1 MLPDRGFVHRAYAL
15 RYLLW
20 EAVRRALGMNRACPD
35 CMDKISLAPPLSCV
49 IVEPNPR
56 ARCPRRQTIGANM
69 KKLMLAV
76 MAFGFVFGAAQAAS
90 LMWQTGAN
98 DLPDNK
104 VIVDGSGGAA
114 LRDVSFSIAVNVTGT
129 VASETDLAHFGYWG
143 GDGYLKVNASNEL
156 FYKASNWSP
165 QVDRPTFTTGKHVIA
180 VNFDASDSSHMTVSV
195 YVDGKLYVSF
205 GESDKKGLNVWVYDN
220 AAWDIVD
227 TAAYEGL
234 LTEDE
239 IASLVANG
247 SSVLTTEGVPEPTA
261 LALLAL
267 GVAGVARRRR
277 VA

>member
-1 MLPDRGFVHRAYAL
+1 
-15 RYLLW
+15 
-20 EAVRRALGMNRACPD
+20 
-35 CMDKISLAPPLSCV
+35 
-49 IVEPNPR
+49 
-56 ARCPRRQTIGANM
+56 M

-114 LRDVSFSIAVNVTGT
+114 LRDVSFSIAINVTGT
-129 VASETDLAHFGYWG
+129 VNAETDLAHFGYWG

-165 QVDRPTFTTGKHVIA
+165 SAERPTLSTGTHVIT
-180 VNFDASDSSHMTVSV
+180 VNFDASDSSNMRVYV
-195 YVDGKLYVSF
+195 YVDGKLYADF
-205 GESDKKGLNVWVYDN
+205 AEGGKRGLYVWVYDN

-234 LTEDE
+234 LTQDE
-239 IASLVANG
+239 INSLVAKG

-267 GVAGVARRRR
+267 GVAGVALRRR

>member
-1 MLPDRGFVHRAYAL
+1 
-15 RYLLW
+15 
-20 EAVRRALGMNRACPD
+20 
-35 CMDKISLAPPLSCV
+35 
-49 IVEPNPR
+49 
-56 ARCPRRQTIGANM
+56 M

-114 LRDVSFSIAVNVTGT
+114 LRDVSFSIAINVTGT
-129 VASETDLAHFGYWG
+129 VNAETDLAHFGYWG

-165 QVDRPTFTTGKHVIA
+165 SAERPTLSTGTHVIT
-180 VNFDASDSSHMTVSV
+180 VNFDASDSSNMRVYV
-195 YVDGKLYVSF
+195 YVDGKLYADF
-205 GESDKKGLNVWVYDN
+205 AEGGKRGLYAWVYDN

-267 GVAGVARRRR
+267 GVAGVALRRR

>member
-1 MLPDRGFVHRAYAL
+1 
-15 RYLLW
+15 
-20 EAVRRALGMNRACPD
+20 
-35 CMDKISLAPPLSCV
+35 
-49 IVEPNPR
+49 
-56 ARCPRRQTIGANM
+56 M
-69 KKLMLAV
+69 KKLMLAM
-76 MAFGFVFGAAQAAS
+76 MAFGFVFGVAQAAS

-114 LRDVSFSIAVNVTGT
+114 LRDVSFSIAINVTGT
-129 VASETDLAHFGYWG
+129 VNAETDLAHFGYWG

-165 QVDRPTFTTGKHVIA
+165 SAERPTLSTGTHVIT
-180 VNFDASDSSHMTVSV
+180 VNFDASDSSNMRVYV
-195 YVDGKLYVSF
+195 YVDGKLYADF
-205 GESDKKGLNVWVYDN
+205 AEGGKRGLYAWVYDN
-220 AAWDIVD
+220 AAWDIID

-234 LTEDE
+234 LTQDE
-239 IASLVANG
+239 INSLVAKG

-267 GVAGVARRRR
+267 GVAGVALRRR

>member
-1 MLPDRGFVHRAYAL
+1 
-15 RYLLW
+15 
-20 EAVRRALGMNRACPD
+20 
-35 CMDKISLAPPLSCV
+35 
-49 IVEPNPR
+49 
-56 ARCPRRQTIGANM
+56 M

-98 DLPDNK
+98 EAVTNAG
-104 VIVDGSGGAA
+104 IIDGSVAS
-114 LRDVSFSIAVNVTGT
+114 LRDVSFAFTLDVTSAIT
-129 VASETDLAHFGYWG
+129 AETDLGKFGYWKG
-143 GDGYLKVNASNEL
+143 NEGL
-156 FYKASNWSP
+156 FKIDSSGKFFYKAGTWSSGET
-165 QVDRPTFTTGKHVIA
+165 RPELDIGKHVIA
-180 VNFDASDSSHMTVSV
+180 INVDASSNTAVTISI
-195 YVDGKLYVSF
+195 YVDGTLYVSF

-267 GVAGVARRRR
+267 GVAGVALRRR

>member
-1 MLPDRGFVHRAYAL
+1 
-15 RYLLW
+15 
-20 EAVRRALGMNRACPD
+20 
-35 CMDKISLAPPLSCV
+35 
-49 IVEPNPR
+49 
-56 ARCPRRQTIGANM
+56 M
-69 KKLMLAV
+69 KKLMLAM

-114 LRDVSFSIAVNVTGT
+114 LRDVSFSIAINVTGT
-129 VASETDLAHFGYWG
+129 VNTETDLAHFGYWG
-143 GDGYLKVNASNEL
+143 GDGYLKVNADNEL
-156 FYKASNWSP
+156 FYRASNWSP
-165 QVDRPTFTTGKHVIA
+165 DVEQPTLTEGKHVIT
-180 VNFDASDSSHMTVSV
+180 VNFDASDSSNMRVYV
-195 YVDGKLYVSF
+195 YVDGKLYADF
-205 GESDKKGLNVWVYDN
+205 AEGGKRGLYAWVYDN

-234 LTEDE
+234 LTKEE
-239 IASLVANG
+239 IDSLVAKG

-267 GVAGVARRRR
+267 GVAGVALRRR

>member
-1 MLPDRGFVHRAYAL
+1 
-15 RYLLW
+15 
-20 EAVRRALGMNRACPD
+20 
-35 CMDKISLAPPLSCV
+35 
-49 IVEPNPR
+49 
-56 ARCPRRQTIGANM
+56 M
-69 KKLMLAV
+69 KKLMLAM

-114 LRDVSFSIAVNVTGT
+114 LRDVSFSIAINVTGT
-129 VASETDLAHFGYWG
+129 VNTETDLAHFGYWG
-143 GDGYLKVNASNEL
+143 GDGYLKVNADNEL
-156 FYKASNWSP
+156 FYRASNWSP
-165 QVDRPTFTTGKHVIA
+165 DVEQPTLTEGKHVIT
-180 VNFDASDSSHMTVSV
+180 VNFDASDSSNMRVYV
-195 YVDGKLYVSF
+195 YVDGKLYADF
-205 GESDKKGLNVWVYDN
+205 AEGGKRGLYAWVYDN

-234 LTEDE
+234 LTQDE
-239 IASLVANG
+239 INSLVAKG

-267 GVAGVARRRR
+267 GVAGVALRRR

>member
-1 MLPDRGFVHRAYAL
+1 
-15 RYLLW
+15 
-20 EAVRRALGMNRACPD
+20 
-35 CMDKISLAPPLSCV
+35 
-49 IVEPNPR
+49 
-56 ARCPRRQTIGANM
+56 M
-69 KKLMLAV
+69 KKLMLAM
-76 MAFGFVFGAAQAAS
+76 MAFGFVFGVAQAAS

-114 LRDVSFSIAVNVTGT
+114 LRDVSFSIAINVTGT
-129 VASETDLAHFGYWG
+129 VNAETDLAHFGYWG

-165 QVDRPTFTTGKHVIA
+165 SAERPTLSTGTHVIT
-180 VNFDASDSSHMTVSV
+180 VNFDASDSSNMRVYV
-195 YVDGKLYVSF
+195 YVDGKLYADF
-205 GESDKKGLNVWVYDN
+205 AEGGKRGLYAWVYDN

-267 GVAGVARRRR
+267 GVAGVALRRR

>member
-1 MLPDRGFVHRAYAL
+1 
-15 RYLLW
+15 
-20 EAVRRALGMNRACPD
+20 
-35 CMDKISLAPPLSCV
+35 
-49 IVEPNPR
+49 
-56 ARCPRRQTIGANM
+56 M

-114 LRDVSFSIAVNVTGT
+114 LRDVSFSIAINVTGT
-129 VASETDLAHFGYWG
+129 VNTETDLAHFGYWG
-143 GDGYLKVNASNEL
+143 GDGYLRVNTSNEL
-156 FYKASNWSP
+156 FYRASNWSP
-165 QVDRPTFTTGKHVIA
+165 DVEQPTLTEGKHVIT
-180 VNFDASDSSHMTVSV
+180 VNFDASDSSNMRVYV
-195 YVDGKLYVSF
+195 YVDGKLYADF
-205 GESDKKGLNVWVYDN
+205 AEGGKRGLYAWVYDN
-220 AAWDIVD
+220 AAWDIID

-234 LTEDE
+234 LTQDE
-239 IASLVANG
+239 INSLVAKG

-267 GVAGVARRRR
+267 GVAGVALRRR

>member
-1 MLPDRGFVHRAYAL
+1 
-15 RYLLW
+15 
-20 EAVRRALGMNRACPD
+20 
-35 CMDKISLAPPLSCV
+35 
-49 IVEPNPR
+49 
-56 ARCPRRQTIGANM
+56 M
-69 KKLMLAV
+69 KKLMLAM

-143 GDGYLKVNASNEL
+143 GDGYLKVNTDNEL
-156 FYKASNWSP
+156 FYRASNWSP
-165 QVDRPTFTTGKHVIA
+165 DVEQPTLTEGKHVIT
-180 VNFDASDSSHMTVSV
+180 VNFDASDSSNMRVYV
-195 YVDGKLYVSF
+195 YVDGKLYADF
-205 GESDKKGLNVWVYDN
+205 AEGGKRGLYAWVYDN

-267 GVAGVARRRR
+267 GVAGIAFRRR

>member
-1 MLPDRGFVHRAYAL
+1 
-15 RYLLW
+15 
-20 EAVRRALGMNRACPD
+20 
-35 CMDKISLAPPLSCV
+35 
-49 IVEPNPR
+49 
-56 ARCPRRQTIGANM
+56 M
-69 KKLMLAV
+69 KKLMLAM

-114 LRDVSFSIAVNVTGT
+114 LRDVSFSIAINVTGT
-129 VASETDLAHFGYWG
+129 VNTETDLAHFGYWG
-143 GDGYLKVNASNEL
+143 GDGYLKVNADNEL
-156 FYKASNWSP
+156 FYRASQWSP
-165 QVDRPTFTTGKHVIA
+165 SAERPTLSTGTHVIT
-180 VNFDASDSSHMTVSV
+180 VNFDASDSSNMRVYV
-195 YVDGKLYVSF
+195 YVDGKLYADF
-205 GESDKKGLNVWVYDN
+205 AEGGKRGLYVWVYDN

-239 IASLVANG
+239 IASLVAKG

-267 GVAGVARRRR
+267 GVAGVALRRR

>member
-1 MLPDRGFVHRAYAL
+1 
-15 RYLLW
+15 
-20 EAVRRALGMNRACPD
+20 
-35 CMDKISLAPPLSCV
+35 
-49 IVEPNPR
+49 
-56 ARCPRRQTIGANM
+56 M
-69 KKLMLAV
+69 KKLMLAM

-143 GDGYLKVNASNEL
+143 GDGYLRVNTSNEL
-156 FYKASNWSP
+156 FYRASNWSP
-165 QVDRPTFTTGKHVIA
+165 DVEQPTLTEGKHVIT
-180 VNFDASDSSHMTVSV
+180 VNFDASDSSNMRVYV
-195 YVDGKLYVSF
+195 YVDGKLYADF
-205 GESDKKGLNVWVYDN
+205 AEGGKRGLYAWVYDN

-267 GVAGVARRRR
+267 GVAGIAFRRR

>member
-1 MLPDRGFVHRAYAL
+1 
-15 RYLLW
+15 
-20 EAVRRALGMNRACPD
+20 
-35 CMDKISLAPPLSCV
+35 
-49 IVEPNPR
+49 
-56 ARCPRRQTIGANM
+56 M

-104 VIVDGSGGAA
+104 MIVDGSGGAA
-114 LRDVSFSIAVNVTGT
+114 LRDVSFSIAINVTGT
-129 VASETDLAHFGYWG
+129 VNAETDLAHFGYWG

-156 FYKASNWSP
+156 FYKASDWSP
-165 QVDRPTFTTGKHVIA
+165 QVDRPTLAEGKHVIT
-180 VNFDASDSSHMTVSV
+180 VNFDAQTTANMTVSV
-195 YVDGKLYVSF
+195 YVDGKLYASF
-205 GESDKKGLNVWVYDN
+205 GEGGKRGLYAWVYDN

-234 LTEDE
+234 LTQDE
-239 IASLVANG
+239 IDSLVAKG

-267 GVAGVARRRR
+267 GVAGVALRRR

>member
-1 MLPDRGFVHRAYAL
+1 
-15 RYLLW
+15 
-20 EAVRRALGMNRACPD
+20 
-35 CMDKISLAPPLSCV
+35 
-49 IVEPNPR
+49 
-56 ARCPRRQTIGANM
+56 M
-69 KKLMLAV
+69 KKLMLAM

-114 LRDVSFSIAVNVTGT
+114 LRDVSFSIAINVTGT
-129 VASETDLAHFGYWG
+129 VNTETDLAHFGYWG

-165 QVDRPTFTTGKHVIA
+165 QVDRPTFTKGKHVIT
-180 VNFDASDSSHMTVSV
+180 VNFDAQTTANMTVSV
-195 YVDGKLYVSF
+195 YVDGKLYASF
-205 GESDKKGLNVWVYDN
+205 GEGGKRGLYAWVYDN

-267 GVAGVARRRR
+267 GVAGVALRRR

>member
-1 MLPDRGFVHRAYAL
+1 
-15 RYLLW
+15 
-20 EAVRRALGMNRACPD
+20 
-35 CMDKISLAPPLSCV
+35 
-49 IVEPNPR
+49 
-56 ARCPRRQTIGANM
+56 M
-69 KKLMLAV
+69 KKLMLAM

-114 LRDVSFSIAVNVTGT
+114 LRDVSFSIAVNLTGT
-129 VASETDLAHFGYWG
+129 VNAATDLAHFGYWV
-143 GDGYLKVNASNEL
+143 GDGCLTVNADNKL
-156 FYKASNWSP
+156 FYRASQWSP
-165 QVDRPTFTTGKHVIA
+165 SAEWPTLSTGKHVIT
-180 VNFDASDSSHMTVSV
+180 VNFDASNSFTMTVSV
-195 YVDGKLYVSF
+195 YVDGKLYASF
-205 GESDKKGLNVWVYDN
+205 GGGGKKGLSIWVNDN

-267 GVAGVARRRR
+267 GVAGVALRRR